1 MSKEIIRQL
10 KSLKHADT
18 GPSEEWL
25 KNNRELLLSQIRNT
39 VSTKNNNRIKFNV
52 DNFWQATSIFL
63 PQTLVYRV
71 IKPMTAIILILAM
84 GVGSWVATVSA
95 SYESLPGEWL
105 YSAKRAT
112 ETFQSVSAEV
122 VGNKNEAASLH
133 GEFAKR
139 RAVEIKSIVSQNDP
153 SKIEIVSKTVND
165 LKQELNSVSN
175 KLEEIKTT
183 NGSTGEAA
191 KNINQ
196 TTQDIQKVLK
206 EVKVNLLIN
215 DVASTGDLSTQVSQ
229 VKDIAKET
237 AVKAVEVMVEKHLQG
252 DVSVSKDEV
261 KAAINQQLQ
270 SAVTDAAESK
280 QSMVEVNKAV
290 GIVKT
295 EVNAA
300 IVQDIKNSSTS
311 NNTQEL
317 SDKIEETSKQTQA
330 AVNTAQQFN
339 VKTGET
345 VSEGQILLS
354 QDNLSLAVGKIKEAN
369 AVSTQVEKITDDTLK
384 AVQGILPVVAVAA
397 DAPLTA
403 STSIFVTTTP
413 VSSSLSVGVT
423 TSNTIKINVS
433 TTPVIVPKPTTTL
446 R

>member
-39 VSTKNNNRIKFNV
+39 VPEKNNRVKFSV

-84 GVGSWVATVSA
+84 GIGSWVATVSA

-175 KLEEIKTT
+175 KLEEIKKLVETM
-183 NGSTGEAA
+183 S
-191 KNINQ
+191 Q
-196 TTQDIQKVLK
+196 LLK
-206 EVKVNLLIN
+206 
-215 DVASTGDLSTQVSQ
+215 
-229 VKDIAKET
+229 
-237 AVKAVEVMVEKHLQG
+237 
-252 DVSVSKDEV
+252 
-261 KAAINQQLQ
+261 
-270 SAVTDAAESK
+270 
-280 QSMVEVNKAV
+280 
-290 GIVKT
+290 
-295 EVNAA
+295 
-300 IVQDIKNSSTS
+300 
-311 NNTQEL
+311 
-317 SDKIEETSKQTQA
+317 
-330 AVNTAQQFN
+330 
-339 VKTGET
+339 
-345 VSEGQILLS
+345 
-354 QDNLSLAVGKIKEAN
+354 NLSL
-369 AVSTQVEKITDDTLK
+369 
-384 AVQGILPVVAVAA
+384 
-397 DAPLTA
+397 
-403 STSIFVTTTP
+403 
-413 VSSSLSVGVT
+413 
-423 TSNTIKINVS
+423 
-433 TTPVIVPKPTTTL
+433 
-446 R
+446 